1 MLRRL
6 DPERCSRDYVQ
17 TKGGLAAVY
26 ELALYNVL
34 AAALI
39 LCTVAVIGLGDA
51 ALLGAGL
58 SHASIGLL
66 FVYALARA
74 PAMTRINRIST
85 RIFSLYRTIGSPATR
100 SRKLRCPRA
109 RRRHR

>member
-1 MLRRL
+1 
-6 DPERCSRDYVQ
+6 
-17 TKGGLAAVY
+17 LAAAY
-26 ELALYNVL
+26 GLALYNVL

-58 SHASIGLL
+58 SHASIRLL

-100 SRKLRCPRA
+100 SRKLPCPRA